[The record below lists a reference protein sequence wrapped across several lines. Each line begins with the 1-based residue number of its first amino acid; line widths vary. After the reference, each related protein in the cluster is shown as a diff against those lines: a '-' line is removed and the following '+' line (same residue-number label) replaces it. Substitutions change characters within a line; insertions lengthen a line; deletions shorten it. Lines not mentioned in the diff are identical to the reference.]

1 MQVRLALVAT
11 CLLLAGCSPGARQAT
26 ESETSATALNG
37 ISLDRFDDRVK
48 IALDGQPFTNFY
60 FQPKWDKPFLYPI
73 RTVSGTVIS
82 RGFPV
87 QPRPG
92 DTHDHPWHRGIWYGH
107 GDINGED
114 FWREQKDKG
123 TARLTLSEAPKL
135 SGSTLDVN
143 LAMMTAKNARIGNIG
158 ERYSFSRDGNNFL
171 IDSTITIMADAGKPL
186 RFGDSDDGGF
196 GFRLSDD
203 FREDRGAEM
212 VNSEG
217 LKGSE
222 QMWGKPARWV
232 KYSATVDGKR
242 VGLVMLDHPSNLRY
256 PTRWH
261 ARGYALCAANPF
273 ALRSFTKDKAA
284 DGSYTLPLGKTLR
297 FRYLVIVHE
306 GDMSRESIEQYFA
319 NFQNA
324 S

>member
-1 MQVRLALVAT
+1 MQVRLALFASL
-11 CLLLAGCSPGARQAT
+11 LLLAGCSPGARQGG
-26 ESETSATALNG
+26 ESANPAAEAKG
-37 ISLDRFDDRVK
+37 ITLARFEDRVK
-48 IALDGQPFTNFY
+48 IALDGEPFTNFY

-73 RTVSGTVIS
+73 RTISGIVIS
-82 RGFPV
+82 RGYPV
-87 QPRPG
+87 QPREG
-92 DTHDHPWHRGIWYGH
+92 ETHDHPWHRGIWYGH
-107 GDINGED
+107 GDINGEN
-114 FWREQKDKG
+114 FWREQKEKG
-123 TARLTLSEAPKL
+123 TARLTLSEAPGI
-135 SGSTLDVN
+135 SANTLDVK
-143 LAMMTAKNARIGNIG
+143 LAMMTAANVRMGTIG

-171 IDSTITIMADAGKPL
+171 IDTTITVAADGGEPL
-186 RFGDSDDGGF
+186 RFGDTDDGGF

-203 FREDRGAEM
+203 FREDRGVEM
-212 VNSEG
+212 ENSEG
-217 LKGSE
+217 LKGSD

-232 KYSATVDGKR
+232 KYTATINGKR
-242 VGLVMLDHPSNLRY
+242 AGVVMLDHSSNVRY

-306 GDMSRESIEQYFA
+306 GEISRESIEQYFSK
-319 NFQNA
+319 FQQT

>member
-11 CLLLAGCSPGARQAT
+11 CALLAGCSPGSRQNGRSESTAT
-26 ESETSATALNG
+26 TAKG

-48 IALDGQPFTNFY
+48 ISLDGKPFTSFY
-60 FQPKWDKPFLYPI
+60 FQPQWDKPFLYPI

-82 RGFPV
+82 RGYPV
-87 QPRPG
+87 QPRSG
-92 DTHDHPWHRGIWYGH
+92 ETHDHAWHRGIWYGH

-114 FWREQKDKG
+114 FWREQADKK
-123 TARLTLSEAPKL
+123 TARLTLSDAPHI
-135 SGSTLDVN
+135 SGSTLDVK
-143 LAMMTAKNARIGNIG
+143 LAMMTAGNTRIGTIG

-171 IDSTITIMADAGKPL
+171 IDSTITLMADAGKPL
-186 RFGDSDDGGF
+186 RFGDTDDGGF

-203 FREDRGAEM
+203 FREDRGVEM

-217 LKGSE
+217 LSGSGE
-222 QMWGKPARWV
+222 MWGKPARWV
-232 KYSATVDGKR
+232 KYSATVSGKR
-242 VGLVMLDHPSNLRY
+242 AGLVMLDHPSNLRY

-273 ALRSFTKDKAA
+273 ALGSFTKNKAT
-284 DGSYTLPLGKTLR
+284 DGGYTLPAGKTLR
-297 FRYLVIVHE
+297 LRYLVIIHDGE
-306 GDMSRESIEQYFA
+306 LSRESIEQYFST
-319 NFQNA
+319 FEKG